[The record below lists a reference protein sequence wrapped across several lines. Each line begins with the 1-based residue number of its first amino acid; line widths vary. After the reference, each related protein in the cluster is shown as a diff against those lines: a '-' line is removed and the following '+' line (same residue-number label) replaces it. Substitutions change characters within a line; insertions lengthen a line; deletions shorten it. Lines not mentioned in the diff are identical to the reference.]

1 MNMKKIYLIICLS
14 LLYSPFK
21 TLAQSSNDKNQI
33 LQQCVSLEQLNEK
46 IPKKTT
52 NYYVLNHGIDF
63 SNSLNL
69 EVKGKKISIL
79 EKSDLN
85 ISRSYFLFHTLNIDG
100 NTAFVR
106 YYYKYTI
113 DNLEKVIPITLSFQK
128 KESKWEIVNC
138 SI

>member
-1 MNMKKIYLIICLS
+1 
-14 LLYSPFK
+14 
-21 TLAQSSNDKNQI
+21 
-33 LQQCVSLEQLNEK
+33 VSLEQLNKK
-46 IPKKTT
+46 IPEKTT
-52 NYYVLNHGIDF
+52 NYYILNHGIDF

-69 EVKGKKISIL
+69 EVNGKKISFL

-85 ISRSYFLFHTLNIDG
+85 ISKPYFLFHTLNIDG

-106 YYYKYTI
+106 YYFKYTI

-128 KESKWEIVNC
+128 KELKWEIVNY